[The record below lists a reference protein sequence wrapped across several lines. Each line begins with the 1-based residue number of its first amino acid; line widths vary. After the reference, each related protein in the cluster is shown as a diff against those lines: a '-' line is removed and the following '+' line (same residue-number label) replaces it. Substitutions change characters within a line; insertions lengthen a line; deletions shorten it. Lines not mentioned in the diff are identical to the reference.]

1 MELGDFIALAAVF
14 AFAFLGGHLA
24 QRSRQSVVV
33 GYIVAGV
40 ALGTIG
46 AAWAPLG
53 DNLFVEV
60 GIRQVSRSVQAVF
73 DFGITFL
80 MFFTGME
87 ISIHRLS
94 RAGRAATVV
103 ALADTGFGFLIGG
116 LLGSLFGWEWRD
128 IFFLGS
134 IIVMSS
140 LSVAAKSLI
149 ELRRLDNRETEF
161 LLSAMVVEAFISMV
175 LLTLSTSLIVVGE
188 GSGPHED
195 VTDVAVAVAT
205 VYVALI
211 AAALFLVPKIA
222 NRMATI
228 RHEEVFILLALTMVF
243 SAAALSWSFG
253 LPFMIGAFFMGV
265 AFSETALTER
275 LRIRLMSLRDA
286 FTAAFFVGFGMF
298 INLSLLL
305 KGDVVLMIAL
315 AIPLILFN
323 EVVLTSIVGF
333 FMGLGRREAVNMGTA
348 FLGRAEDAIMFASVG
363 GRLKDE
369 AGRPVLPHGTSL
381 YPFAGGLCLVM
392 SILTPKFMK
401 VSTRIADAIGRAVP
415 RWLGFGGML
424 VQRAL
429 TVELSPEE
437 AARHGRSPGLLAA
450 TLALLVAALA
460 LIGTFRHPDWTV
472 RAALTAAA
480 LAIWAVHAW
489 LTRRGLRVLGQH
501 IDLTGLNVLNRDRSA
516 LTGYVSSTI
525 SCIMLIGVLVAAV
538 FPLGPLAALVVPIA
552 VIPVIL
558 VMSKRVYVAAVEPPV
573 GLHAH
578 EMLDKQMRADG
589 LEARRG
595 RGGGLQ

>member
-1 MELGDFIALAAVF
+1 MF

-33 GYIVAGV
+33 GYMIAGV

-53 DNLFVEV
+53 DNLFVDV

-116 LLGSLFGWEWRD
+116 LLGSLFGWDWRS

-188 GSGPHED
+188 GGGPHAD
-195 VTDVAVAVAT
+195 VTHVAVAVAI
-205 VYVALI
+205 VYAALI
-211 AAALFLVPKIA
+211 AAAIFLVPRIA
-222 NRMATI
+222 KRMAGI

-243 SAAALSWSFG
+243 SAAALSWAFG

-265 AFSETALTER
+265 AFSETTLTER

-305 KGDVVLMIAL
+305 KGDVLLLVAL
-315 AIPLILFN
+315 AIPLIIFN
-323 EVVLTSIVGF
+323 EIVLASLVGF
-333 FMGLGRREAVNMGTA
+333 FMGLGRREAVNLGTA

-369 AGRPVLPHGTSL
+369 AGNPVLPHGSSL
-381 YPFAGGLCLVM
+381 YPFAGGVCLIM
-392 SILTPKFMK
+392 SVVTPKLMK
-401 VSTRIADAIGRAVP
+401 VSTRIADALGRAVP

-429 TVELSPEE
+429 MVELSPEE

-460 LIGTFRHPDWTV
+460 LIGTFRHPDWRV
-472 RAALTAAA
+472 RAALTAVA
-480 LAIWAVHAW
+480 LAIWAIHAG
-489 LTRRGLRVLGQH
+489 LTRRGLRGLGQSL
-501 IDLTGLNVLNRDRSA
+501 DLTGLNVLSRDRVA
-516 LTGYVSSTI
+516 LTNYVSSTI

-538 FPLGPLAALVVPIA
+538 FPLGPLIALLVPAVV
-552 VIPVIL
+552 VPVIL
-558 VMSKRVYVAAVEPPV
+558 AMSKRIYVATVEPPT
-573 GLHAH
+573 GMHAR
-578 EMLDKQMRADG
+578 EMLDIQMRVDG
-589 LEARRG
+589 LEARRKD
-595 RGGGLQ
+595 GGGGRP

>member
-1 MELGDFIALAAVF
+1 VF

-24 QRSRQSVVV
+24 QRSHQPAVV
-33 GYIVAGV
+33 GYIIAGV

-53 DNLFVEV
+53 NNLFVDV
-60 GIRQVSRSVQAVF
+60 GTREVSRSVQAVF

-94 RAGRAATVV
+94 RAGRAATVL

-116 LLGSLFGWEWRD
+116 LLGSLFGWDWRS

-175 LLTLSTSLIVVGE
+175 LLTLSTSLVVVGE
-188 GSGPHED
+188 GGGPHED
-195 VTDVAVAVAT
+195 VTQVAVAVAT

-211 AAALFLVPKIA
+211 AAAIFLVPKIA
-222 NRMATI
+222 ERMAGI

-265 AFSETALTER
+265 AFSETTLTER

-298 INLSLLL
+298 INLGLLL
-305 KGDVVLMIAL
+305 KGDIVLMVAL

-323 EVVLTSIVGF
+323 EVVLTSLVGF
-333 FMGLGRREAVNMGTA
+333 FMGLGRREAVNLGTA
-348 FLGRAEDAIMFASVG
+348 FLGRAEDAILFASVG

-369 AGRPVLPHGTSL
+369 AGDPALPHGTSL
-381 YPFAGGLCLVM
+381 YPFAGGVSLIM
-392 SILTPKFMK
+392 SVLTPKLMK
-401 VSTRIADAIGRAVP
+401 VSTRIADAFGRAVP

-429 TVELSPEE
+429 TAELSPED

-472 RAALTAAA
+472 RAVLIAVA
-480 LAIWAVHAW
+480 LALWASHAR
-489 LTRRGLRVLGQH
+489 LTRRGLRRLGQSL
-501 IDLTGLNVLNRDRSA
+501 DLTGLNILSRDRTTLA
-516 LTGYVSSTI
+516 DYVSSTI

-538 FPLGPLAALVVPIA
+538 FPLGPLITLVVPAVIIA
-552 VIPVIL
+552 VVMA
-558 VMSKRVYVAAVEPPV
+558 MSKRVYVAAVEPPK
-573 GLHAH
+573 GMHAR

-589 LEARRG
+589 LEARRK
-595 RGGGLQ
+595 GGGGRP

>member
-1 MELGDFIALAAVF
+1 MALAAVF

-24 QRSRQSVVV
+24 QRSHQPAVV
-33 GYIVAGV
+33 GYIIAGV

-53 DNLFVEV
+53 NNLFVDV
-60 GIRQVSRSVQAVF
+60 GTREVSRSVQAVF

-87 ISIHRLS
+87 ISIRRLS

-188 GSGPHED
+188 GGGAHEG
-195 VTDVAVAVAT
+195 VTQVAVAVAI
-205 VYVALI
+205 VYITLI
-211 AAALFLVPKIA
+211 AVAIFLVPRIA
-222 NRMATI
+222 KRMAAI

-243 SAAALSWSFG
+243 SAAALSWAFG

-265 AFSETALTER
+265 AFSETSLTER

-286 FTAAFFVGFGMF
+286 FTAAFFVGFGML
-298 INLSLLL
+298 INLTLLL
-305 KGDVVLMIAL
+305 EGNVLLMVLL
-315 AIPLILFN
+315 AIPLIVFN
-323 EVVLTSIVGF
+323 EAFLTSMVGF
-333 FMGLGRREAVNMGTA
+333 FMGLGRREAFNLGTA

-363 GRLKDE
+363 GRLKDK
-369 AGRPVLPHGTSL
+369 AGAPVLPHGASL
-381 YPFAGGLCLVM
+381 YPFAGGICLVM
-392 SILTPKFMK
+392 SILTPKLMK
-401 VSTRIADAIGRAVP
+401 VSTRLADWAGRALP
-415 RWLGFGGML
+415 AWLEFGGTL

-429 TVELSPEE
+429 ATELSPED
-437 AARHGRSPGLLAA
+437 AARHGRSPGLIAV
-450 TLALLVAALA
+450 TVALFVSALA
-460 LIGTFRHPDWTV
+460 LIATFNQPDWILRLLLFAMGLGV
-472 RAALTAAA
+472 
-480 LAIWAVHAW
+480 WAVHAA
-489 LTRRGLRVLGQH
+489 LLRRALGRLAPSL
-501 IDLTGLNVLNRDRSA
+501 DLTGLDIFSRDRRMLTDYISSFISVVLFIA
-516 LTGYVSSTI
+516 L
-525 SCIMLIGVLVAAV
+525 LEAAV
-538 FPLGPLAALVVPIA
+538 FPLGMWLVIAVPAALV
-552 VIPVIL
+552 PVLLAI
-558 VMSKRVYVAAVEPPV
+558 SKRVYKATVEPPR
-573 GLHAH
+573 GMHAI
-578 EMLDKQMRADG
+578 EILDKQVRAEG
-589 LEARRG
+589 LATKRKP
-595 RGGGLQ
+595 GGGKA